1 MEGETQTMTR
11 AADRQA
17 PAKLAPWPRNAWY
30 VAGTP
35 DEMARIE
42 LDAVRLGLT
51 ITDYCRHAAL
61 DRPVRVIVAQRADHG
76 PILSELTRIGV
87 NLNQIARAANA
98 TGALA
103 ADLPDTLA
111 QLRALMV
118 RLDPEVLR

>member
-1 MEGETQTMTR
+1 MAGR
-11 AADRQA
+11 PRKP
-17 PAKLAPWPRNAWY
+17 PAEKRTEQVPPLR
-30 VAGTP
+30 VTP